1 VPQRL
6 LTYFS
11 FKRDCERYALLV
23 SLSTTEKERLWV
35 GLVVLYGVGKSIV
48 VWHTLG
54 KYGVNALLYFIFD
67 IGAAIPYGIATA
79 RVVIYGLA
87 RDWPRVRIW
96 GAIALVTHFIPDI
109 YIFAVLNE
117 PPPLLMD
124 GLLLIVVLFTIVA
137 IIGVIRQLQR
147 QKSATPEVD

>member
-1 VPQRL
+1 M
-6 LTYFS
+6 
-11 FKRDCERYALLV
+11 
-23 SLSTTEKERLWV
+23 SLSTTEKERLWIL
-35 GLVVLYGVGKSIV
+35 LVVIYGVGKSIV

-79 RVVIYGLA
+79 RVVIYGLV

-109 YIFAVLNE
+109 YVFAVLNE
-117 PPPLLMD
+117 PPPLLVD
-124 GLLLIVVLFTIVA
+124 GLVFVLVLFTVVA
-137 IIGVIRQLQR
+137 IIGVVRQVQGR
-147 QKSATPEVD
+147 REANPKVD

>member
-1 VPQRL
+1 M
-6 LTYFS
+6 
-11 FKRDCERYALLV
+11 
-23 SLSTTEKERLWV
+23 SLSTTEKERLWIL
-35 GLVVLYGVGKSIV
+35 LVVIYGVGKSIV

-79 RVVIYGLA
+79 RVVIYGLV

-117 PPPLLMD
+117 PPPLLVD
-124 GLLLIVVLFTIVA
+124 GLVFVLVLFTVVA
-137 IIGVIRQLQR
+137 IIGLVRQVQGR
-147 QKSATPEVD
+147 REANPKVD

>member
-1 VPQRL
+1 
-6 LTYFS
+6 
-11 FKRDCERYALLV
+11 
-23 SLSTTEKERLWV
+23 
-35 GLVVLYGVGKSIV
+35 
-48 VWHTLG
+48 
-54 KYGVNALLYFIFD
+54 VNALLYFIFD

-79 RVVIYGLA
+79 RVVIYGLV

>member
-109 YIFAVLNE
+109 YIFYA
-117 PPPLLMD
+117 
-124 GLLLIVVLFTIVA
+124 
-137 IIGVIRQLQR
+137 R
-147 QKSATPEVD
+147 